1 MLDRFFPR
9 ELKETKLR
17 EFTNLKQ
24 GKLSAK
30 EYDLKF
36 TLFSNN
42 APSLV
47 ANPRDL
53 MNRFMMGVFELVEEE
68 YRMAMLVDDMDISQ
82 LMVFYQQIDES
93 KPNKETKGSRM

>member
-1 MLDRFFPR
+1 M
-9 ELKETKLR
+9 R

-82 LMVFYQQIDES
+82 LIVFSRQIDES
-93 KPNKETKGSRM
+93 KIKKEKRRIRMKNEGSDEK